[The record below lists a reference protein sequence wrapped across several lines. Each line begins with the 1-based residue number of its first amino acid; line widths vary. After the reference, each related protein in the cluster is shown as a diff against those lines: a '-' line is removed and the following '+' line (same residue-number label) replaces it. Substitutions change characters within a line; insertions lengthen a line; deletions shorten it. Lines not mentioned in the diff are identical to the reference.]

1 MIAPPQSAA
10 PAAALSTG
18 ILAAAAFAIVS
29 TEFLIVGLLPELARD
44 LSIPVSAAGQLVTLF
59 AFTVMLSG
67 PLLTAALSHVER
79 KRLFVAILLVFAAA
93 NALAAAAPNIWVLAL
108 ARLVPALA
116 LPVFWGT
123 ASEAAAQ
130 LAGPRHAGR
139 AVARV
144 YLGIS
149 GAMLFGIPL
158 GTLAAA
164 SLGWRGSFWG
174 LAALCLALAGLM
186 LAFMPALPR
195 PPRTS
200 MRAQARILRDP
211 RLQAHIALS
220 VLVFTAMFAS
230 YTYLA
235 DVLERIAGVP
245 PAQVGWW
252 LMGFGAVGL
261 AGNWLGGRAVDR
273 GPLAATLAFTV
284 LLGLGALAAI
294 ALASSPAA
302 MLPALAIWSIAN
314 TALYPV
320 CQVRVMRAAPQAQA
334 MAGTLNV
341 SAANAGIGAG
351 ALLGGLAIS
360 QWGLGSVGYAA
371 AAVALPAALA
381 VPLIARLRPRPAA

>member
-302 MLPALAIWSIAN
+302 MLPALAVWSIAN

>member
-220 VLVFTAMFAS
+220 VMVFTAMFAS

-302 MLPALAIWSIAN
+302 MLPALAVWSIAN

-371 AAVALPAALA
+371 
-381 VPLIARLRPRPAA
+381 

>member
-18 ILAAAAFAIVS
+18 ILAVAAFAIVS

-93 NALAAAAPNIWVLAL
+93 NALAAAAPNIWMLGL

-220 VLVFTAMFAS
+220 VMVFTAMFAS

-302 MLPALAIWSIAN
+302 MLPALAVWSIAN